1 MRQIDCAHL
10 LNRQGVQN
18 NQTIEIDG
26 DRIHSLRPCS
36 EASKPRLLAMPALV
50 NAHDHGRAVRTSSI
64 GASGK
69 PLEAWLQYLALFPA
83 VDPYLAA
90 AVSLGNSALGGAG
103 VVMVHYTRVQGFTDL
118 PTEVAEVARAA
129 RDVGVRVGFAVSMKD
144 RNPVG
149 YGPPEPLLNALPQD
163 ARDELVRR
171 FVRPP
176 LAPKDQIKLFED
188 VAAAAD
194 GPTFNVQYGPN
205 GVQWCSDALL
215 QAVAEASSL
224 SGRRVH
230 MHLLE
235 TRYQR
240 GYLDQLYGG
249 DVVKFLDSIGLL
261 SPRLTLAHCVWAR
274 PDELE
279 LLAARGVTISTNSSS
294 NLKLRSGVAPVAKM
308 LGCGCR
314 VAMGID
320 GGALDDDDDMLREL
334 RLTHLL
340 HLGSGFT
347 PLVNESDMLS
357 AAAATGRLSV
367 TNSAEGGVIEAGAP
381 ADLLLLDY
389 DALDDDK
396 LRDDLDPVHLVFAR
410 ATARHIHELIVAG
423 RTVARDGRVLGID
436 LEAARKEVML
446 RMRAGQP
453 AMATFAAAL
462 SHLDRALAEH
472 MERQFGCA

>member
-1 MRQIDCAHL
+1 MRQIDCTHVLTGNSVANHH
-10 LNRQGVQN
+10 
-18 NQTIEIDG
+18 TIEIDG
-26 DRIHSLRPCS
+26 ERISALRPG
-36 EASKPRLLAMPALV
+36 AGTSKPRLLAMPALV

-64 GASGK
+64 GAGGK
-69 PLEAWLQYLALFPA
+69 PLETWLQYMAMFPA

-103 VVMVHYTRVQGFTDL
+103 IVMMHYTRAQGFTDL

-144 RNPVG
+144 RNPIG
-149 YGPPEPLLNALPQD
+149 YGPPEPLLEALPKA
-163 ARDELVRR
+163 ARDEITSR

-176 LAPKDQIKLFED
+176 LAPTDYLKLVDD
-188 VAAAAD
+188 VAAAAE

-205 GVQWCSDALL
+205 GVQWCSNALL
-215 QAVAEASSL
+215 EAIAEASAL
-224 SGRRVH
+224 SGRRIH

-261 SPRLTLAHCVWAR
+261 SPRLTLAHCVWTR

-294 NLKLRSGVAPVAKM
+294 NLRLRSGIAPAARM

-347 PLVNESDMLS
+347 PKVSESDMLAV
-357 AAAATGRLSV
+357 AAQTGRLSV
-367 TNSAEGGVIEAGAP
+367 TNSPEGGIIEAGAP

-389 DALDDDK
+389 DALDDDH
-396 LRDDLDPVHLVFAR
+396 LRDDLDPVDIVFAR
-410 ATARHIHELIVAG
+410 ANARHISELIVAG
-423 RTVARDGRVLGID
+423 RTVVREGRVLGID
-436 LEAARKEVML
+436 LEAARREVLL
-446 RMRAGQP
+446 RMREGQP
-453 AMATFAAAL
+453 AMAQLAAAL
-462 SHLDRALAEH
+462 PQLDRAVAAQ
-472 MERQFGCA
+472 MERQFSCT

>member
-10 LNRQGVQN
+10 LNREGVQN

-26 DRIHSLRPCS
+26 ARIHSLRPFT
-36 EASKPRLLAMPALV
+36 EAPKPRLLAMLALV

-69 PLEAWLQYLALFPA
+69 PLEAWLQYLALFPS

-103 VVMVHYTRVQGFTDL
+103 IVMMHYTRVQGFTDL
-118 PTEVAEVARAA
+118 PAEVAEVARAA

-149 YGPPEPLLNALPQD
+149 YGPPEPLLDALPQD
-163 ARDELVRR
+163 ARDEIVRR
-171 FVRPP
+171 FVRAP
-176 LAPKDQIKLFED
+176 LAPKDYIKLVED

-205 GVQWCSDALL
+205 GVQWCSHALL
-215 QAVAEASSL
+215 QAVAEASHL
-224 SGRRVH
+224 SGRRIH

-261 SPRLTLAHCVWAR
+261 SPRLTLAHCVWTR

-279 LLAARGVTISTNSSS
+279 LLAERGVTISTNSSS

-308 LGCGCR
+308 LACGCR

-347 PLVNESDMLS
+347 PKLTENDMLS
-357 AAAATGRLSV
+357 AAANTGRLSV

-381 ADLLLLDY
+381 ADLMLLDY
-389 DALDDDK
+389 DAIDDDK
-396 LRDDLDPVHLVFAR
+396 LRDGLDPVDLVFAR

-423 RTVARDGRVLGID
+423 RTVVQSGRVLGID
-436 LEAARKEVML
+436 LEAARREVIL

-453 AMATFAAAL
+453 AMASFAAAL
-462 SHLDRALAEH
+462 PHLDRAVSAQ
-472 MERQFGCA
+472 MERQFSCT